1 MDLLKNSS
9 IVPDVEELIAVIKRE
24 KRPQRVHFIELFLD
38 DEVKEVICERYGL
51 AEKINQNDPVYALKR
66 EIKIHEFLGYDVFR
80 AGLMKRAS
88 DSG

>member
-38 DEVKEVICERYGL
+38 DEVKEVICERYDL
-51 AEKINQNDPVYALKR
+51 AEK
-66 EIKIHEFLGYDVFR
+66 KI
-80 AGLMKRAS
+80 
-88 DSG
+88 